1 MLLTEL
7 LKLFSSNLN
16 INEERFITIIESNN
30 IKLNQRLLCK
40 SKESMKVIYNI
51 ISDPVNTISNESKNI
66 SDSSNSIYN
75 INNSN
80 NINSINNT
88 NNNNLDA
95 NLKKKESSGRGR
107 GRPKK
112 TKEIIEEDSV
122 LVEVVLITLE
132 NIEYYKTNE
141 NVVLNKQM
149 EIEGILKDGKI
160 VKYII

>member
-66 SDSSNSIYN
+66 NDSSNSIN
-75 INNSN
+75 SINNTN
-80 NINSINNT
+80 NTNNT

-112 TKEIIEEDSV
+112 TIEIIEEDSV

>member
-66 SDSSNSIYN
+66 NDSSNSI
-75 INNSN
+75 
-80 NINSINNT
+80 NSINVKFAT
-88 NNNNLDA
+88 NNKFL
-95 NLKKKESSGRGR
+95 
-107 GRPKK
+107 
-112 TKEIIEEDSV
+112 
-122 LVEVVLITLE
+122 
-132 NIEYYKTNE
+132 
-141 NVVLNKQM
+141 
-149 EIEGILKDGKI
+149 
-160 VKYII
+160 

>member
-66 SDSSNSIYN
+66 SDSSNSINSINN
-75 INNSN
+75 INNT
-80 NINSINNT
+80 NNT

-112 TKEIIEEDSV
+112 TIEIIEEDSV

>member
-66 SDSSNSIYN
+66 NDSSNSINSINN
-75 INNSN
+75 INNT
-80 NINSINNT
+80 NNT

-112 TKEIIEEDSV
+112 TIEIIEEDSV